1 MKQGLTVFICSTFA
15 DLVGEREAV
24 LDAVRK
30 LQLQHNSMEFFGAQ
44 PGLPI
49 ETCLAEVRRSHILV
63 VIVGHRYGSLVPDLG
78 ISFSEAEYEEGFRL
92 GKPCLVYMLDE
103 NVPVLPKHI
112 ERDQEKIRKLDRW
125 KSLLQERHTV
135 ATFQDGQDLAVRVAA
150 DLARTVDT
158 VEESEKVRAAPN
170 GLKHSDID
178 EILSEGEA
186 LGASRERV
194 LSILRQTL
202 RSATVAQSDRK
213 PRVFLSYSHADEEL
227 VRDVADRLRASN
239 IEVWID
245 EAELKIGDS
254 LVRTIEHGLDSSDFI
269 VFFISG
275 NSLRSHWTRQELNVA
290 LTRQVSGEGGAVLL
304 PVLLE
309 DVELPPLLRSV
320 AYLDLRDRN
329 TERATR
335 LLANTIHQR
344 WRRAHTSDA
353 CGRSLRGGNFRA
365 YINLKFGAGIVGEQV
380 RRSLLEIPEVVEVTL
395 TYGSVDMVVVLAADE
410 LQRVNAVVERLN
422 EIQGVAGI
430 STLIGT
436 A

>member
-15 DLVGEREAV
+15 DLTEEREAV

-30 LQLQHNSMEFFGAQ
+30 LQLQHDSMEFFGAR

-63 VIVGHRYGSLVPDLG
+63 VIVGHRYGSLVSDLG

-103 NVPVLPKHI
+103 NVPVLLKHV
-112 ERDQEKIRKLDRW
+112 ERDQERMRKLERW

-135 ATFQDGQDLAVRVAA
+135 ATFKDGHDLAVRVAA
-150 DLARTVDT
+150 DLGRTVAT
-158 VEESEKVRAAPN
+158 VNESEEARSSPS
-170 GLKHSDID
+170 GFRLSDIE

-186 LGASRERV
+186 LGVSRERV
-194 LSILRQTL
+194 LSLLRQTL
-202 RSATVAQSDRK
+202 RTATVAQDDRK
-213 PRVFLSYSHADEEL
+213 PRVFLSHSHADKEL
-227 VRDVADRLRASN
+227 VRDVANRLRASN

-254 LVRTIEHGLDSSDFI
+254 LLQTIEHGLDSSDFI

-275 NSLRSHWTRQELNVA
+275 NSLKSPWTRQELNVA
-290 LTRQVSGEGGAVLL
+290 LTRQVSGEGGAILL
-304 PVLLE
+304 PILLE
-309 DVELPPLLRSV
+309 DVDLPPLLRSV
-320 AYLDLRDRN
+320 AYLDLRDGN
-329 TERATR
+329 TERAAR
-335 LLANTIHQR
+335 LLTHTVQQR
-344 WRRAHTSDA
+344 WSRSHTGDLG
-353 CGRSLRGGNFRA
+353 GRSLRSGNFRA
-365 YINLKFGAGIVGEQV
+365 YINLKLRGGTVGKQV
-380 RRSLLEIPEVVEVTL
+380 RQSLLEIPDVVEVTL

-410 LQRVNAVVERLN
+410 LQRVNAVVERLHQ
-422 EIQGVAGI
+422 IQGVEET

-436 A
+436 V

>member
-1 MKQGLTVFICSTFA
+1 MKQDLTVFICSTFA
-15 DLVGEREAV
+15 DLVDEREAV

-30 LQLQHNSMEFFGAQ
+30 LQLQHDSMEFFGAR

-103 NVPVLPKHI
+103 NVPVLLKHI

-125 KSLLQERHTV
+125 KSLLQKRHTV
-135 ATFQDGQDLAVRVAA
+135 ATFQDGHDLAVRVAA

-158 VEESEKVRAAPN
+158 VEESEEVRTAPN

-213 PRVFLSYSHADEEL
+213 PRVFLSHSHADKEL

-254 LVRTIEHGLDSSDFI
+254 WVRTIEHGLDSSDFI

-304 PVLLE
+304 PILLE

-344 WRRAHTSDA
+344 WSRAHTADA
-353 CGRSLRGGNFRA
+353 GGRSLRGGNFRA
-365 YINLKFGAGIVGEQV
+365 YINLKFRAGIVGEQV

-410 LQRVNAVVERLN
+410 LQLVNAVVERLN
-422 EIQGVAGI
+422 EIQGVEEI
-430 STLIGT
+430 STLIG
-436 A
+436 AA